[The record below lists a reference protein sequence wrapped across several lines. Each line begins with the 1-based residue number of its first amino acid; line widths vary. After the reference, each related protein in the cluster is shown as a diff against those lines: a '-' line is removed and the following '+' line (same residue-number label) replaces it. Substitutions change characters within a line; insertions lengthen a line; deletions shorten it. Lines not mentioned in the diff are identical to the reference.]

1 MLNRNRTLSAA
12 DQRYDLQFVIVGKC
26 GLIECLAPHDDRI
39 TFDCDTALVKIEYRQ
54 QLRDRQSVGVFG
66 PFAIYP
72 DPHRSIMRP
81 ERQRVKLPRK
91 SGVCIGGGI
100 DL

>member
-1 MLNRNRTLSAA
+1 
-12 DQRYDLQFVIVGKC
+12 
-26 GLIECLAPHDDRI
+26 
-39 TFDCDTALVKIEYRQ
+39 
-54 QLRDRQSVGVFG
+54 VFG